1 MIMTTPMRAPAPVAD
16 GLMVALVAALLIGL
30 GLVAACGDSKPPPPA
45 EKKAGEQQ
53 PPPPGAPPP
62 GAPPPGAPPAP
73 GMGPTTADNKPPV
86 ELAEKDFVEG
96 PANRDPFRSFLAEFN
111 RPRRVAKKTERKI
124 ISPRYALDEL
134 KLIAV
139 VTGGTRPLAMFRDPT
154 GLGVTVKR
162 GDYISKNAGKV
173 KHILTDK
180 VVVEIEE
187 QSEDK
192 SSLVDR
198 VIDLHPKES
207 DATTTEEGQ

>member
-1 MIMTTPMRAPAPVAD
+1 MMRPSSTR
-16 GLMVALVAALLIGL
+16 LFRNL
-30 GLVAACGDSKPPPPA
+30 GLTLFVVLAAWGCDDKKPTPPPA
-45 EKKAGEQQ
+45 PPPKQEPP
-53 PPPPGAPPP
+53 PPPPG
-62 GAPPPGAPPAP
+62 PAP
-73 GMGPTTADNKPPV
+73 AAPTAEAEKTI
-86 ELAEKDFVEG
+86 ELADKDFAEG

-111 RPRRVAKKTERKI
+111 RPKRIAKKTERKI
-124 ISPRYALDEL
+124 ILPRYGLDEL

-139 VTGGTRPLAMFRDPT
+139 VSGGTRPVAMFRDPT

-192 SSLVDR
+192 NTLVDR
-198 VIDLHPKES
+198 VIDLHPKEDRQS
-207 DATTTEEGQ
+207 EEGQ

>member
-1 MIMTTPMRAPAPVAD
+1 MMRPSSTRLFRYL
-16 GLMVALVAALLIGL
+16 GLALLVLAGA
-30 GLVAACGDSKPPPPA
+30 GCDAKKPPPPPPP
-45 EKKAGEQQ
+45 KQQQ
-53 PPPPGAPPP
+53 PPPPPPP
-62 GAPPPGAPPAP
+62 AAAAPAA
-73 GMGPTTADNKPPV
+73 
-86 ELAEKDFVEG
+86 AEATGGDKMIDLTDKDFAEG

-111 RPRRVAKKTERKI
+111 RPKRVAKKTERKI
-124 ISPRYALDEL
+124 ILPRYGLDEL

-139 VTGGTRPLAMFRDPT
+139 VSGGTRPVAMFRDPT

-192 SSLVDR
+192 NTLVDR
-198 VIDLHPKES
+198 VIDLHPKEDRQS
-207 DATTTEEGQ
+207 EEGQ